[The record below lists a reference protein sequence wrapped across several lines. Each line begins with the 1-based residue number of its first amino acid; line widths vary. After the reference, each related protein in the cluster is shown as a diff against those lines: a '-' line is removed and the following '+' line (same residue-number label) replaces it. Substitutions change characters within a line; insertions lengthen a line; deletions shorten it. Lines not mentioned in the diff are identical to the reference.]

1 MSPDGTETYI
11 SNFLV
16 DPTISGSGIYVRL
29 LWLLGYPDQ
38 SRQKMEELLARINQ
52 EKLDPRS
59 ICDSLITTCC
69 YYQFCN
75 QAADARSVVDR
86 LIRICE
92 EYEMPQEREWA
103 RFLDGWTRSQLESP
117 EAIEDMLSSFRI
129 LTGAGAHMFVSTYYA
144 TILAQALADA
154 GDVKE
159 ALGSVLQALDF
170 AGQSDNHYFE
180 SELHRI
186 RGELLEKTGGTAD
199 EAEGCLRKA
208 LEVAR
213 NQEARSL
220 ELRAAISLS
229 RHLRNQGKLEE
240 ARALLSSTYG
250 WFTEGFDTHDLKE
263 ARALLKELS

>member
-1 MSPDGTETYI
+1 
-11 SNFLV
+11 
-16 DPTISGSGIYVRL
+16 
-29 LWLLGYPDQ
+29 
-38 SRQKMEELLARINQ
+38 
-52 EKLDPRS
+52 
-59 ICDSLITTCC
+59 
-69 YYQFCN
+69 
-75 QAADARSVVDR
+75 
-86 LIRICE
+86 
-92 EYEMPQEREWA
+92 
-103 RFLDGWTRSQLESP
+103 
-117 EAIEDMLSSFRI
+117 
-129 LTGAGAHMFVSTYYA
+129 MFVSTYYA
-144 TILAQALADA
+144 SILAQALANA

-186 RGELLEKTGGTAD
+186 RGELLEKTGSTAD

-229 RHLRNQGKLEE
+229 RLLRNQGKLEE